1 MKAEKKRAG
10 IKAQIRAENER
21 DRRIATAV
29 FLAVILVS
37 AALSAYFGYTILNP
51 SAPADSVEP
60 TLQFKPENPNPELKA
75 AIVDQLSLTFP
86 NQAFVEAAA
95 NTLRQAGYTVDYYSG
110 EKVTVGFYRSLPEH
124 GYGFIVLRVHST
136 ATQVGGVE
144 GPVTFFTSERATQ
157 TKYVYEELT
166 DRLLPVAY
174 SEEQRQQ
181 GITYFGIT
189 PSFVTNSMN
198 GGFQNTVVVMM
209 GCQGLVNPSMAQAFV
224 QKGAKAYIGWQSEVS
239 GSRTDTATVD
249 LLRHFVTESL
259 TLKGALQETFKE
271 VGPDPSHGSL
281 LVCYPLEMK
290 DKTMENI
297 RSQG

>member
-95 NTLRQAGYTVDYYSG
+95 NTLKQAGYTVDYY
-110 EKVTVGFYRSLPEH
+110 
-124 GYGFIVLRVHST
+124 
-136 ATQVGGVE
+136 
-144 GPVTFFTSERATQ
+144 
-157 TKYVYEELT
+157 
-166 DRLLPVAY
+166 
-174 SEEQRQQ
+174 
-181 GITYFGIT
+181 
-189 PSFVTNSMN
+189 
-198 GGFQNTVVVMM
+198 
-209 GCQGLVNPSMAQAFV
+209 
-224 QKGAKAYIGWQSEVS
+224 
-239 GSRTDTATVD
+239 
-249 LLRHFVTESL
+249 
-259 TLKGALQETFKE
+259 
-271 VGPDPSHGSL
+271 
-281 LVCYPLEMK
+281 
-290 DKTMENI
+290 
-297 RSQG
+297 